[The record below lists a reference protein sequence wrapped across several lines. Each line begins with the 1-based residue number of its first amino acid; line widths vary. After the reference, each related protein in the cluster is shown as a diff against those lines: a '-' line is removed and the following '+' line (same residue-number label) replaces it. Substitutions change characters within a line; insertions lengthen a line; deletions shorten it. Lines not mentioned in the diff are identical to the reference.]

1 VIKNIKAMTLACYL
15 SMLFMGVASSLIG
28 SAARNIGLSPFQ
40 IGLMIAIQNVGFAI
54 SVSISGALADSHEKT
69 RVLLFGSLVLA
80 VAFLTFYLSQIFW
93 VNLVVMLFIGVGI
106 GTYEGVTDAMLL
118 DMHTDRAGLHINVN
132 HFFVTLGSIVIALY
146 LIFLELNW
154 RLAIIQSGI
163 VVLILAMFFGLARLA
178 KRGGQ
183 QAGYRQKF
191 QILAK
196 EKTLVV
202 LFVGVMMVVG
212 VEAGSIGILST
223 FLAELRGFSALVCR
237 LGLIVFLAGMAAGRL
252 LIGYLTRRG
261 SLSRYILGLFGL
273 AVVLF
278 AALYLLDLGSLTF
291 VLIFLAGGSL
301 SALLPL
307 MLTLTGLRY
316 REMSG
321 TALGTLKVAIPI
333 GGILLPF
340 LMSVLAQS
348 TSLQIALLIYPAAFL
363 VGLVLL
369 LGTGSLK
376 PAVGGT

>member
-54 SVSISGALADSHEKT
+54 SVSISGALADNHDKT
-69 RVLLFGSLVLA
+69 RVLLFGSLILA
-80 VAFLTFYLSQIFW
+80 VAFSTFYLSQIFW
-93 VNLVVMLFIGVGI
+93 VNLVIMLFIGVGI

-118 DMHTDRAGLHINVN
+118 DMHSDRAGLHINVN
-132 HFFVTLGSIVIALY
+132 HFFVTLGSIAIALY

-163 VVLILAMFFGLARLA
+163 VVLMLAVFFGLARLA

-183 QAGYRQKF
+183 QASYRQKL
-191 QILAK
+191 QVLAK

-237 LGLIVFLAGMAAGRL
+237 LGLIVFLGGMATGRL
-252 LIGYLTRRG
+252 LIGYLTRQG

-273 AVVLF
+273 AVILF

-307 MLTLTGLRY
+307 MLALTGLRY

-363 VGLVLL
+363 VGFVSL

-376 PAVGGT
+376 PAAESA